1 MSNGQSSS
9 GGIGGGLVPE
19 DGFLGGSL
27 LEEADLL
34 GALPGLTDIIGAG
47 GSQAPSGSGFPNP
60 SLLGLQSP
68 SPLQPPAFPIIP
80 SSGGAGS
87 SSGSNGSPPAQFNSL
102 LSDALTG
109 ATQGSLVGNP
119 GVGNF
124 PLSSTSAPGA
134 SNATAPG
141 LGFTVKAEGTVT
153 INSNSDFDGDPLD
166 LSDDALIYAGDGF
179 TINGNPILPV
189 QLDEFGQPVLDN
201 SGRPLLVDNAVAVSA
216 GYSIFNANNNSYGN
230 LVPPQIVEEQI
241 VEVPDFNTLK
251 TDTLA
256 AQIPDG
262 TVPIS
267 FNPYQNPLNNATD
280 WANHFPPGG
289 TADQPTVVKVTG
301 WGLNVP
307 GGVTIENTI
316 IELTNGYLNFNGN
329 GHQLNNVTFVTH
341 NGGMNLGNIQGT
353 DVTLLSSQGINMNGG
368 ARLGGQSLIATGDN
382 QSIQFNGA
390 TETTDPTDFLT
401 VISQRDITFNSS
413 ANTRGSFL
421 SRGNFSINST
431 STIYGSIEAKG
442 NVVFNARATVI
453 GIAPTG
459 PSNTAPTD
467 LALSNT
473 TLSENGAANSV
484 VGQFTT
490 TDPDAGDTFT
500 YTLVPGTGDAD
511 NAAFSIVNDQLQ
523 INASPDFETQDS
535 YAIRVQSTDQGG
547 LSVEK
552 VFTVNITDVNE
563 QPTQITLSQSAVEE
577 NSATGTVVGQLSSLD
592 PDQGDSHTYELVDD
606 AGGRFQI
613 VGDQLQV
620 ADGTLIDF
628 ETATEY
634 SLTLRSTDAGG
645 LSTTQGLTI
654 QVLDVDD
661 DLQITAAL
669 LQDTGAINTDGITA
683 DGTIQGTINYPDNVA
698 SLKAG
703 LDNTLPIDYE
713 DITSLLQADGSFTL
727 DEAQLSSILGVPLT
741 DGDHILYLQAVDAQG
756 NSTDIVELAFTL
768 DRTRPTVDL
777 LTPLVAGEHS
787 PTARLLG
794 DAQDSV
800 AGVDQIRYDLN
811 GQGFVDITA
820 DSTGA
825 FDALLA
831 QTGLAAGAH
840 QLTVEVTDIAGNV
853 TQTQLDFQ
861 VNTDLLVG
869 PTASQGWVARSGDAV
884 VLGEQNSFVSE
895 ASLAVELGQDT
906 GSRTLSF
913 DLNAFFDGTDAESLP
928 DQVLVYLVDANDP
941 SQTLLD
947 QGVDGTPVFALGEQ
961 GAEFQAGLV
970 RFNGSTVE
978 IDVTS
983 VTTPQGLL
991 VFQLINGDSDTG
1003 SVIQVSNLTNEVDE
1017 SGVASPVFPMRR
1029 DVAQPGATLD
1039 LGGLTAS
1046 TDLDVVLSKVSL
1058 DTDTGRYVADLQIE
1072 NTGAA
1077 IGRQVAVVFDS
1088 LPDGVTL
1095 LNASGA
1101 DSNGNP
1107 YINLN
1112 LAIRPGGLLEGGI
1125 SDAVQVVFD
1134 NPNLLNLDLQP
1145 QVLVGGV
1152 NQAPVLEAITVPQLM
1167 PGEVL
1172 KLPLQATDPDGDP
1185 ITYSLRSEGAL
1196 PIGILRGDGTLEFR
1210 PSPDQIGTYTFTI
1223 VASDGALE
1231 TTQEVTLEVVA
1242 DPITTTRISGV
1253 IANVDQQ
1260 PLAGVRVEI
1269 AGVEGTTA
1277 ADGSFTLEFVG
1288 DLPGDTLKIY
1298 PDDINTATEVYPFIA
1313 EKLPLVLGHDP
1324 YGGVNNVIDRPI
1336 YLPVLDIANGQVIDP
1351 TQDTTVTTATIP
1363 GAAVTV
1369 AAGSLLDQQGNPFD
1383 GVLSITE
1390 VPTEFTPAA
1399 LPPNLYPDLVVTI
1412 QPGDMVFDTP
1422 APLSLPNLAGYAP
1435 GELMDL
1441 WSINPETGDF
1451 DKVGVGQ
1458 VSADGTVIETIEG
1471 GIRNSSWHFFA
1482 RFVDALDNF
1491 FNNPRN
1497 KDENCKCKSIGVDVN
1512 SEVELHSGALTETH
1526 NLVSYQSL
1534 GQTRGL
1540 TLTYDSLRADPRP
1553 IVNFGYNDIR
1563 PSGITNA
1570 PERLK
1575 LVAKLTVSQGDFE
1588 YQLPGYQGSEY
1599 GLRGGE
1605 HIWSL
1610 PSTRGDV
1617 DAALQ
1622 LDFRSFSSGL
1632 YDYSLQTGLRIF
1644 VRDQFSGTSNTYEGQ
1659 ILHVNSVGSVF
1670 GNGWGISGLQE
1681 LVENSD
1687 GSVLLIDGNG
1697 NEMLFNGPA
1706 TTGGT
1711 YDSPGDD
1718 FSTLEKLAD
1727 GTFRRTLKDQT
1738 VYSFNTEN
1746 QLVSVRD
1753 RNGNE
1758 TRYLYDIEGRITKI
1772 IDPVGL
1778 ETAFTYTN
1786 NHVSTITDPAGKQ
1799 TLLEHDEAGN
1809 LIRITDPDGQSRTW
1823 GYDAEHHM
1831 TSEIDKRGFQEQ
1843 SFYNFAGRVTGGIR
1857 KDGTTVQ
1864 VDPIQM
1870 QGLYRAEQTIDPLA
1884 PPQTFVLGRADAAF
1898 ADGNG
1903 NVTTRQLN
1911 QVGQSVESF
1920 DGEGSIASFERN
1932 ALNLITQHTDGRNFS
1947 NQYTY
1952 DDQGNI
1958 LTIQDTFATGTTEP
1972 PQLPPPDSTLFL
1984 NPLYKLGSRAQD
1996 YVTGDFN
2003 DDGFLDIAS
2012 ANNQDNTASVLFGDG
2027 LGHFRGP
2034 LTLDVGSRPEKIF
2047 AHDINQDNRLDLITF
2062 NASGLSLL
2070 LNTGNEGFSTAT
2082 SINPLNQ
2089 DGTVESV
2096 SINDINGDGELDL
2109 IFSAV
2114 VATGGGYGGE
2124 VAAFAARTAF
2134 APISALSSSSST
2146 HQLITFIGQ
2155 GDGSF
2160 TSRTEYELT
2169 DDVDSL
2175 LVMDVDGNGSADIVT
2190 ANPNNSSVSVLLNNG
2205 NGTYN
2210 SPSSYSLTL
2219 PPYELLQKDLNN
2231 DGYVDLVAFNTNGAE
2246 ERVATLI
2253 NNGDGTFAAAA
2264 YYSGSG
2270 LVGAA
2275 NLADLNNDGFEDL
2288 ITATRDTNRVEVAF
2302 NQGDGTFRAPSSY
2315 VFEGAINSLT
2325 IGDVN
2330 GDNNLDL
2337 LAYSFIGS
2345 DQFGSAINQLTVFLN
2360 DSNGELL
2367 SAVSYDDVPF
2377 RPFEL
2382 QDLNQDGSV
2391 DILGTSLLRGGEMQ
2405 VAFGNGDGSFQV
2417 RPKPNLPRANEP
2429 TGPVASANSIA
2440 VGQLDNDGIPDLVYT
2455 NYRFN
2460 RITVEGIGS
2469 LNTGNGPSAIALGDI
2484 NGDGLDDIAVANA
2497 FDNNVSVFLNNGG
2510 AFNSPAVQYNVGI
2523 LPNDLALGD
2532 INRDG
2537 HLDLLVVNSRDHNIS
2552 VLENRGDGT
2561 FADAVNYAT
2570 EFSPFSLELGDLN
2583 RDGNQDIVVL
2593 HRAGGF
2599 SVLENQ
2605 GDGSFQSTLY
2615 GANGNSSVNYAS
2627 SGPAFALGDVNGDLY
2642 LDIVKTTSN
2651 SVDIWINQADG
2662 TFTEGVR
2669 DLQVGRNPQAVS
2681 LGDFNQDG
2689 FLDIVTVNSTD
2700 ASATVLLGDGQGDFF
2715 SQQRQDFAIGGYA
2728 GSLVVADLDLDG
2740 DLDFATQYF
2749 DKNPGTN
2756 RIYSSSNPRGFF
2768 SSAGTAKLYV
2778 AENSPDN
2785 LSVTE
2790 GGQTQPSNLGKGDFQ
2805 RFTYDPVFNQLTSV
2819 SDELGEQTFY
2829 QIDPLTGNRL
2839 AERRVVGLAGGDDDI
2854 VTRYTYTVNGQID
2867 TITDPLGRITDFD
2880 YNNLG
2885 LNTRITVAQ
2894 GTVDEAV
2901 IQFEYDAAGNQTA
2914 IVDENGNRTELVYD
2928 VLNRL
2933 TRVIEADPDGAGPL
2947 ESPITNLSYDETGNL
2962 IAMTDPRGNTTQ
2974 SVYDERDRLVQV
2986 TDALN
2991 GQTTYEYDAAGN
3003 LITLTDELDHTTRYL
3018 YDSRNRQIGIINPEG
3033 GETQYE
3039 YDASNNATAHIDALG
3054 NRTQY
3059 EYDAR
3064 NRLVKVIDAL
3074 GQSSTHSYDAADNLL
3089 ATIDE
3094 NGNQTSFQYDDLYR
3108 LVQINDAIGGVS
3120 SFTYDKASNI
3130 TTAVDELGRTT
3141 QFDYDNRDRRTQVMD
3156 PLSGVMSYAYDGVGN
3171 LLSMTDE
3178 LGRSTAYQYDAL
3190 YRQTSISDPLN
3201 FTTRFGYDAIG
3212 NLINVTDALGRI
3224 TQYEYDALNRE
3235 TTRINALGDTHSYT
3249 YDAAD
3254 NVVAITD
3261 ELGRTTSFTY
3271 DDRDWLAQVTDPLN
3285 GVMSYSYDGVGNI
3298 TSMTDELGRTT
3309 RYEYDDLYR
3318 QIGITDP
3325 LNQTS
3330 RFSYDAVGNLLS
3342 ATDELNRTT
3351 TYEYDALYRQTSV
3364 SDPLNHTTTFGY
3376 DAVDNLVSV
3385 TDALGRITRYEYD
3398 DLDRETTRFNA
3409 LGDTHSYTY
3418 DAVDNVIAVTDEL
3431 GRVTTFAYDDR
3442 DLRTSVTDA
3451 LGHTTTT
3458 EYDGVRNVTA
3468 IIDALGHTTRY
3479 GYDALDRQTSETD
3492 AIGQVTTYAYDL
3504 VGNLLQITD
3513 PENNSTSYTYDALDR
3528 RITDTNELGDTRRYA
3543 FDAVDNLIGMTDRN
3557 GRQLEYT
3564 YDDLDRQTEEIWLD
3578 AAGNPIRT
3586 FSYIYDAADQLT
3598 AISDLDS
3605 AYTYTYDLAG
3615 RLITVDNA
3623 GTPGV
3628 PNVLLTYT
3636 YDAVNNMLT
3645 VTDTI
3650 EGQVSGLEEYTYDAL
3665 DRVIRLTQSGN
3676 GVTEKRV
3683 DFAYDVASQMTGS
3696 TRYADLAGTQ
3706 LVAQSDYTFDLAGR
3720 LTNLTHSRDSV
3731 VIADYRWDYD
3741 AANRI
3746 IRFTS
3751 PDGTSD
3757 YNYDDRNQNTGS
3769 DHSYQDDEAYSYD
3782 NNGNRTNAGYETG
3795 GNNRLLSDGTYTYTY
3810 DGEGNRI
3817 TRTEITTGEVT
3828 EYTWDYRNRLT
3839 GVVTKDSAGN
3849 VIQDVEYGYDV
3860 YDRRIE
3866 KTVDPDGD
3874 GPESEQTERF
3884 VYDGDHIA
3892 LVFDEN
3898 GEQTHR
3904 YLHGPQIDQVL
3915 AEEIAN
3921 GEVRWALADNQGTI
3935 RDVIDNDGNVLNHVT
3950 YDSFGQITSETNPET
3965 DFRFGYTG
3973 REFDEET
3980 GKYFY
3985 RARYYDARVGKFI
3998 SEDPIGFSAGDVN
4011 LSRYVFNSPVNFTDP
4026 SGNAAFIAIPLGI
4039 KLGEVILAGTIIGL
4053 SRIAADRELSQDIA
4067 EDISDRISGFITQPK
4082 PAEPTTTPD
4091 VEAKPQTQEPSQ
4103 NGRPEPENNGND
4115 PEPSGPERNIL
4126 YDIGRRILDALA
4138 WKTAI
4143 ESWQDFLDPN
4153 PDECD
4158 EGCVPKV
4165 PGRKHHLGGS
4175 HSTVSTSNQG
4185 GQAHHT
4191 PSWAAIEKNG
4201 LELSYGRAPTICLT
4215 VADHQQTASHNLAT
4229 DIEEAAD
4236 PIEYREKQ
4244 AELIKQ
4250 GKFKEA
4256 QNMDIRNIRRLFGDR
4271 YEEGIR
4277 QMEIY
4282 TEKLMREEPDLFRPR

>member
-9 GGIGGGLVPE
+9 GGIGGGLIPD
-19 DGFLGGSL
+19 DGFLSGSL
-27 LEEADLL
+27 LEEAVLL
-34 GALPGLTDIIGAG
+34 GALPGLTDVIGAG
-47 GSQAPSGSGFPNP
+47 GSQAPSGSGFPDP
-60 SLLGLQSP
+60 SLVGLQSP
-68 SPLQPPAFPIIP
+68 SPLQPPAFPVIP
-80 SSGGAGS
+80 ISGGAGS
-87 SSGSNGSPPAQFNSL
+87 SAGSSGSSPAQFNSL

-124 PLSSTSAPGA
+124 PLSSASAPGS

-179 TINGNPILPV
+179 TINGNPVLPV

-216 GYSIFNANNNSYGN
+216 DYSIFNANNNTYGN

-289 TADQPTVVKVTG
+289 TAEQPTVVKVTG

-316 IELTNGYLNFNGN
+316 IELANGYLNFNGN

-431 STIYGSIEAKG
+431 STIYGSIETKG

-473 TLSENGAANSV
+473 TLPENGAANSV
-484 VGQFTT
+484 VGQLTT

-500 YTLVPGTGDAD
+500 YTLIPGTGDTD

-523 INASPDFETQDS
+523 FNASPDFETQDS

-563 QPTQITLSQSAVEE
+563 QPTQIALSQSAVEE

-669 LQDTGAINTDGITA
+669 LQDTGATNTDGITA

-713 DITSLLQADGSFTL
+713 DITPLIQADGSFTL

-831 QTGLAAGAH
+831 QAGLAAGAH
-840 QLTVEVTDIAGNV
+840 QLTVEVTDFAGNV

-861 VNTDLLVG
+861 VNPDLLVG

-913 DLNAFFDGTDAESLP
+913 DLNAVFDGTDAESLP

-983 VTTPQGLL
+983 VTATQGLL

-1029 DVAQPGATLD
+1029 DVAQAGATLD
-1039 LGGLTAS
+1039 LGGLTTS

-1088 LPDGVTL
+1088 LPDGITL
-1095 LNASGA
+1095 LNASGT

-1210 PSPDQIGTYTFTI
+1210 PAPDQIGTYTFTI

-1390 VPTEFTPAA
+1390 VPAEFTPAA
-1399 LPPNLYPDLVVTI
+1399 LPPNLSPDLVVTI
-1412 QPGDMVFDTP
+1412 QPGEMVFDTP
-1422 APLSLPNLAGYAP
+1422 APLSLPNLAGFEP

-1451 DKVGVGQ
+1451 DNVGVGQ
-1458 VSADGTVIETIEG
+1458 VSADGTVVETIEG
-1471 GIRNSSWHFFA
+1471 GIRSSSWHFFA
-1482 RFVDALDNF
+1482 NRLENPGEDARNRD
-1491 FNNPRN
+1491 PR
-1497 KDENCKCKSIGVDVN
+1497 CQGATH
-1512 SEVELHSGALTETH
+1512 SEGITSSVETYSGALIETH
-1526 NLVSYQSL
+1526 DLVSYESL
-1534 GQTRGL
+1534 GEKRGI
-1540 TLTYDSLRADPRP
+1540 TLTYDSLRADARP
-1553 IVNFGYNDIR
+1553 IIHFGYSNVQGGAGRHLI
-1563 PSGITNA
+1563 
-1570 PERLK
+1570 
-1575 LVAKLTVSQGDFE
+1575 AKLSVSNGAFSYE
-1588 YQLPGYQGSEY
+1588 IPGYQGNEF
-1599 GLRGGE
+1599 GLTGGE
-1605 HIWSL
+1605 HIWTI
-1610 PSTRGDV
+1610 PKNGDI

-1622 LDFRSFSSGL
+1622 VDLRSLESGIYTYDLMSGL
-1632 YDYSLQTGLRIF
+1632 R
-1644 VRDQFSGTSNTYEGQ
+1644 QFNRQVFAGSSAASQGQ
-1659 ILHVNSVGSVF
+1659 IYHINSINSVF
-1670 GNGWGISGLQE
+1670 GSGWGISGLHE
-1681 LVENSD
+1681 LIESPT
-1687 GSVLLIDGNG
+1687 GSLLLIDGDG
-1697 NEMLFNGPA
+1697 NELVFDAP
-1706 TTGGT
+1706 TI
-1711 YDSPGDD
+1711 PGDAYQSPPGD
-1718 FSTLEKLAD
+1718 FSTVVRLDD
-1727 GTFRRTLKDQT
+1727 GTFQRTMKDQT
-1738 VYSFNTEN
+1738 IYRFNDQN
-1746 QLVSVRD
+1746 HLVSMTD
-1753 RNGNE
+1753 RNGNVTE
-1758 TRYLYDIEGRITKI
+1758 YRYNTNAQISKI

-1778 ETAFTYTN
+1778 ETTFTYTGN
-1786 NHVSTITDPAGKQ
+1786 RVTQITDPAGRV
-1799 TLLEHDEAGN
+1799 TELDYDADGN
-1809 LIRITDPDGQSRTW
+1809 LTNITDPDGESRTW
-1823 GYDAEHHM
+1823 EYDADHRMVGEV
-1831 TSEIDKRGFQEQ
+1831 DKRGNQEKAYYDF
-1843 SFYNFAGRVTGGIR
+1843 SGRITKGIR
-1857 KDGTTVQ
+1857 KDGSVVQ
-1864 VDPIQM
+1864 VAPVSV
-1870 QGLYRAEQTIDPLA
+1870 QGLYRPDATINPLA
-1884 PPQTFVLGRADAAF
+1884 APEVFTLGEVESSY

-1903 NVTTRQLN
+1903 NVTISSLDQAGQIVTQL
-1911 QVGQSVESF
+1911 
-1920 DGEGSIASFERN
+1920 DGEGILPAVERN
-1932 ALNLITQHTDGRNFS
+1932 ANNLISQSTDSRNHTTN
-1947 NQYTY
+1947 YTY
-1952 DDQGNI
+1952 DDQGNLI
-1958 LTIQDTFATGTTEP
+1958 RQSETIQEITPLDSLFANPVYRT
-1972 PQLPPPDSTLFL
+1972 STSQNLVAFGDL
-1984 NPLYKLGSRAQD
+1984 NGDGIQDIIAGSRAN
-1996 YVTGDFN
+1996 G
-2003 DDGFLDIAS
+2003 
-2012 ANNQDNTASVLFGDG
+2012 
-2027 LGHFRGP
+2027 
-2034 LTLDVGSRPEKIF
+2034 
-2047 AHDINQDNRLDLITF
+2047 
-2062 NASGLSLL
+2062 SGL
-2070 LNTGNEGFSTAT
+2070 FD
-2082 SINPLNQ
+2082 PL
-2089 DGTVESV
+2089 
-2096 SINDINGDGELDL
+2096 
-2109 IFSAV
+2109 
-2114 VATGGGYGGE
+2114 
-2124 VAAFAARTAF
+2124 
-2134 APISALSSSSST
+2134 
-2146 HQLITFIGQ
+2146 
-2155 GDGSF
+2155 
-2160 TSRTEYELT
+2160 
-2169 DDVDSL
+2169 
-2175 LVMDVDGNGSADIVT
+2175 
-2190 ANPNNSSVSVLLNNG
+2190 SVLL
-2205 NGTYN
+2205 
-2210 SPSSYSLTL
+2210 
-2219 PPYELLQKDLNN
+2219 
-2231 DGYVDLVAFNTNGAE
+2231 
-2246 ERVATLI
+2246 
-2253 NNGDGTFAAAA
+2253 
-2264 YYSGSG
+2264 
-2270 LVGAA
+2270 
-2275 NLADLNNDGFEDL
+2275 
-2288 ITATRDTNRVEVAF
+2288 
-2302 NQGDGTFRAPSSY
+2302 
-2315 VFEGAINSLT
+2315 
-2325 IGDVN
+2325 
-2330 GDNNLDL
+2330 
-2337 LAYSFIGS
+2337 
-2345 DQFGSAINQLTVFLN
+2345 
-2360 DSNGELL
+2360 
-2367 SAVSYDDVPF
+2367 
-2377 RPFEL
+2377 
-2382 QDLNQDGSV
+2382 
-2391 DILGTSLLRGGEMQ
+2391 
-2405 VAFGNGDGSFQV
+2405 GNGDGSFSTPITTTFNATVSEIEVADIDGDGQADLV
-2417 RPKPNLPRANEP
+2417 ISNTQSQQHYLSILLGQGNGQFLSQQDIQLEERPESISIGDLDNDNNLDVVLVNQITENTGGGYGAEIVAFQSAALASSTTFDQGFSILFGEGDGSFAERINYASGTSISSLTLGDLNNDGLLDIIANKVEAEP
-2429 TGPVASANSIA
+2429 LIAASAFTANALSTNSTPANPVANGTSSFLIHLNQGNQDFEVSILDSGELNSSLRLGDFNSDGNLDLVAAYSDDSGQQRLSSWLGQGNGTFNSPVDIALTGSVNEIYLSDHNQDGQLDLIVTNRSRLSIFKGEGNGEFNLLSAYQPKTGFLSNLFQDLNGDKRLDMVTGDGSQNISVQVGQVNGDLTEKRRFTELDVGAKANGITTGDYNLDGFIDIAVADRGPFNGQPGVSILFGTASNGYEEAVHSTLQRFSYWQNEAITSVDLNGDGFLDILSTYSNSSFPDNPGSLQVQYGRGDGTFRTKGYTVGANPVDIKVVDFDLDGQLDIITANREGNSVSVLLLNTDESVKTSTDFAVSESNTLNSPNSIA
-2440 VGQLDNDGIPDLVYT
+2440 LADFDNDGQVDIVTANVESSSVSVLFNNGGTIEAITTFVVNNAPTSMVVGDLNQDGLLDLVAANEENNTLSILLNTGTAPSRDLTFSSGLLATGTRPIEVLLEDINRDGQLDLAVANADNGSVSVYLGDGTGNFADET
-2455 NYRFN
+2455 TF
-2460 RITVEGIGS
+2460 GIGS
-2469 LNTGNGPSAIALGDI
+2469 RQSATSRPSAIAL
-2484 NGDGLDDIAVANA
+2484 
-2497 FDNNVSVFLNNGG
+2497 S
-2510 AFNSPAVQYNVGI
+2510 
-2523 LPNDLALGD
+2523 
-2532 INRDG
+2532 
-2537 HLDLLVVNSRDHNIS
+2537 
-2552 VLENRGDGT
+2552 
-2561 FADAVNYAT
+2561 
-2570 EFSPFSLELGDLN
+2570 
-2583 RDGNQDIVVL
+2583 
-2593 HRAGGF
+2593 
-2599 SVLENQ
+2599 
-2605 GDGSFQSTLY
+2605 
-2615 GANGNSSVNYAS
+2615 
-2627 SGPAFALGDVNGDLY
+2627 
-2642 LDIVKTTSN
+2642 
-2651 SVDIWINQADG
+2651 
-2662 TFTEGVR
+2662 
-2669 DLQVGRNPQAVS
+2669 
-2681 LGDFNQDG
+2681 
-2689 FLDIVTVNSTD
+2689 
-2700 ASATVLLGDGQGDFF
+2700 
-2715 SQQRQDFAIGGYA
+2715 
-2728 GSLVVADLDLDG
+2728 DLDG
-2740 DLDFATQYF
+2740 NGTLDLIVADEPQ
-2749 DKNPGTN
+2749 G
-2756 RIYSSSNPRGFF
+2756 RIFTGLQSRTVQLVEVSKTY
-2768 SSAGTAKLYV
+2768 
-2778 AENSPDN
+2778 
-2785 LSVTE
+2785 
-2790 GGQTQPSNLGKGDFQ
+2790 
-2805 RFTYDPVFNQLTSV
+2805 TYDSTFNQLTSV
-2819 SDELGEQTFY
+2819 RDELGH
-2829 QIDPLTGNRL
+2829 QILYDIDSTNGNIL
-2839 AERRVVGLAGGDDDI
+2839 SITQVIDDVGGDDDLI
-2854 VTRYTYTVNGQID
+2854 TSYTYTAQGLID
-2867 TITDPLGRITDFD
+2867 LETDPLGRITDYD
-2880 YNNLG
+2880 YNALG
-2885 LNTRITVAQ
+2885 LVTQITLAKDTPDQAIVQYEYDTAGNQ
-2894 GTVDEAV
+2894 IAIIDENSNRTE
-2901 IQFEYDAAGNQTA
+2901 FEYDA
-2914 IVDENGNRTELVYD
+2914 
-2928 VLNRL
+2928 LNRL
-2933 TRVIEADPDGAGPL
+2933 VRVTESDPDGPGLLA
-2947 ESPITNLSYDETGNL
+2947 SPVTSFGYDATGNL
-2962 IAMTDPRGNTTQ
+2962 SSITDARGHISQ
-2974 SVYDERDRLVQV
+2974 YEYDEKDRLLSS

-2991 GQTTYEYDAAGN
+2991 GITQYEYDSHGN
-3003 LITLTDELDHTTRYL
+3003 LITATDELGRITQYL
-3018 YDSRNRQIGIINPEG
+3018 YDSRNRQIGMINPEG
-3033 GETQYE
+3033 GKTFYE
-3039 YDASNNATAHIDALG
+3039 YDANDNLTTYIDALG
-3054 NRTQY
+3054 NRTKY
-3059 EYDAR
+3059 VFDVR
-3064 NRLVKVIDAL
+3064 NRLVDTIDAL
-3074 GQSSTHSYDAADNLL
+3074 GQFATNIYDAADNLVT
-3089 ATIDE
+3089 TIDE
-3094 NGNQTSFQYDDLYR
+3094 NGHQTSFQYDELYR
-3108 LVQINDAIGGVS
+3108 LEQTTDAIGGITS
-3120 SFTYDKASNI
+3120 LQYDKASNVI
-3130 TTAVDELGRTT
+3130 AATDELGRTT
-3141 QFDYDNRDRRTQVMD
+3141 QFDYDNRDRLTQITD
-3156 PLSGVMSYAYDGVGN
+3156 PLNGMTMFAYDDVGN
-3171 LLSMTDE
+3171 LLSVTDE
-3178 LGRSTAYQYDAL
+3178 LNRTTTYEYDAL
-3190 YRQTSISDPLN
+3190 NRRVSVSDPLTH
-3201 FTTRFGYDAIG
+3201 TTSFSYDAVD
-3212 NLINVTDALGRI
+3212 NLVSVTDALGRT

-3249 YDAAD
+3249 YDA
-3254 NVVAITD
+3254 
-3261 ELGRTTSFTY
+3261 
-3271 DDRDWLAQVTDPLN
+3271 
-3285 GVMSYSYDGVGNI
+3285 
-3298 TSMTDELGRTT
+3298 
-3309 RYEYDDLYR
+3309 
-3318 QIGITDP
+3318 
-3325 LNQTS
+3325 
-3330 RFSYDAVGNLLS
+3330 
-3342 ATDELNRTT
+3342 
-3351 TYEYDALYRQTSV
+3351 
-3364 SDPLNHTTTFGY
+3364 
-3376 DAVDNLVSV
+3376 
-3385 TDALGRITRYEYD
+3385 
-3398 DLDRETTRFNA
+3398 
-3409 LGDTHSYTY
+3409 
-3418 DAVDNVIAVTDEL
+3418 VDNVIAVTDEL
-3431 GRVTTFAYDDR
+3431 GRTTTFTYDDR
-3442 DLRTSVTDA
+3442 DLRASFTDP
-3451 LGHTTTT
+3451 LGHATTT
-3458 EYDGVRNVTA
+3458 EYDEVGNVTA
-3468 IIDALGHTTRY
+3468 IIDPLGHITRY
-3479 GYDALDRQTSETD
+3479 SYDVLYRQTSETD
-3492 AIGQVTTYAYDL
+3492 AIGQITTFAYDP
-3504 VGNLLQITD
+3504 VGNLLRITD
-3513 PENNSTSYTYDALDR
+3513 PENNSTSYTYDDLNR
-3528 RITDTNELGDTRRYA
+3528 RITDTNELGDTRSYLY
-3543 FDAVDNLIGMTDRN
+3543 DAVDNQIGMTDRN
-3557 GRQLEYT
+3557 SRQIEYL

-3578 AAGNPIRT
+3578 TAGNPIRT
-3586 FSYIYDAADQLT
+3586 FSYTYDAADQLT
-3598 AISDLDS
+3598 AVRDPDS

-3665 DRVIRLTQSGN
+3665 DRVTRLTQSGN
-3676 GVTEKRV
+3676 GVAEKRV

-3696 TRYADLAGTQ
+3696 TRYADLAATQ

-3757 YNYDDRNQNTGS
+3757 YNYDDRNQITGS
-3769 DHSYQDDEAYSYD
+3769 DHSYQDNEAYSYD
-3782 NNGNRTNAGYETG
+3782 DNGNRTNVGYETG
-3795 GNNRLLSDGTYTYTY
+3795 DNNRLLSDGTYTYTY

-3817 TRTEITTGEVT
+3817 TRTEIATGEVT
-3828 EYTWDYRNRLT
+3828 EYIWDYRNRLT
-3839 GVVTKDSAGN
+3839 GVVTKDSVGN

-3860 YDRRIE
+3860 YDRRVE

-3884 VYDGDHIA
+3884 VYDGDHIT

-3935 RDVIDNDGNVLNHVT
+3935 RDVIDSDGNVLNHIT
-3950 YDSFGQITSETNPET
+3950 YDSFGQITSETNPDI
-3965 DFRFGYTG
+3965 DFRFSYTG

-3980 GKYFY
+3980 GQNYY
-3985 RARYYDARVGKFI
+3985 RARYYDASVGQFI
-3998 SEDPIGFSAGDVN
+3998 SEDTIGFSAGDAN
-4011 LSRYVFNSPVNFTDP
+4011 LYRYVFNSPLIFIDP
-4026 SGNAAFIAIPLGI
+4026 SGNSFYSFLNSADQFFAGFADSVTLGASTKLREAVYGDIATRNHQGALFSGGNIVGDIATTPFGGPAVKGPKALQRAAKLYSRASDAKDLLEKAHSTSKLLTGCGDIGDVITVVGGLASRRGRGRNNANDGFDFTSNANRSGQKNEVFRALREGEDPSKGLRARSPGANTEVGSHVMGKKQSDLISTTKDQSKAEGLFNSGNGVVAIDLDKVPA
-4039 KLGEVILAGTIIGL
+4039 EVIDASEGVGKGRVF
-4053 SRIAADRELSQDIA
+4053 SRTKSH
-4067 EDISDRISGFITQPK
+4067 
-4082 PAEPTTTPD
+4082 
-4091 VEAKPQTQEPSQ
+4091 QEVLVRDT
-4103 NGRPEPENNGND
+4103 GG
-4115 PEPSGPERNIL
+4115 
-4126 YDIGRRILDALA
+4126 
-4138 WKTAI
+4138 
-4143 ESWQDFLDPN
+4143 PN
-4153 PDECD
+4153 P
-4158 EGCVPKV
+4158 PI
-4165 PGRKHHLGGS
+4165 P
-4175 HSTVSTSNQG
+4175 
-4185 GQAHHT
+4185 
-4191 PSWAAIEKNG
+4191 PAAIRIIQSK
-4201 LELSYGRAPTICLT
+4201 
-4215 VADHQQTASHNLAT
+4215 
-4229 DIEEAAD
+4229 
-4236 PIEYREKQ
+4236 K
-4244 AELIKQ
+4244 
-4250 GKFKEA
+4250 
-4256 QNMDIRNIRRLFGDR
+4256 
-4271 YEEGIR
+4271 
-4277 QMEIY
+4277 
-4282 TEKLMREEPDLFRPR
+4282 

>member
-9 GGIGGGLVPE
+9 GGIGGGLIPE

-34 GALPGLTDIIGAG
+34 GALPGLTDVIGAG

-60 SLLGLQSP
+60 SLIGLQSP

-87 SSGSNGSPPAQFNSL
+87 SAGSSGSSPAQFNSL

-124 PLSSTSAPGA
+124 PLSSASAPGS

-179 TINGNPILPV
+179 TINGNPVLPV

-216 GYSIFNANNNSYGN
+216 DYSIFNANNNTYGN

-251 TDTLA
+251 SDTLA

-289 TADQPTVVKVTG
+289 TAEQPTVVKVTG

-431 STIYGSIEAKG
+431 STIYGSIETKG

-473 TLSENGAANSV
+473 TLPENGAANSV
-484 VGQFTT
+484 VGQLTT

-500 YTLVPGTGDAD
+500 YTLVPGTGDTD

-523 INASPDFETQDS
+523 INASPDFEAQDS

-563 QPTQITLSQSAVEE
+563 QPTQIALSQSAVEE

-628 ETATEY
+628 EAATEY
-634 SLTLRSTDAGG
+634 SLTIRSTDAGG

-661 DLQITAAL
+661 DLQIAAAL

-683 DGTIQGTINYPDNVA
+683 EGTIQGTVNYPDNVA

-713 DITSLLQADGSFTL
+713 DITPLIQADGSFTL

-777 LTPLVAGEHS
+777 LTPIVAGEHS

-861 VNTDLLVG
+861 VNPDLLVG
-869 PTASQGWVARSGDAV
+869 PTNSQGWVARSGDAV

-913 DLNAFFDGTDAESLP
+913 DLNAIFDGTDANSLP

-947 QGVDGTPVFALGEQ
+947 QGVEGTPVFALGEQ
-961 GAEFQAGLV
+961 GSEFQAGLV

-983 VTTPQGLL
+983 VTATQGLL

-1029 DVAQPGATLD
+1029 DVAQSGTALD
-1039 LGGLTAS
+1039 LGGLTGS

-1095 LNASGA
+1095 LNASGT

-1185 ITYSLRSEGAL
+1185 ITYSLRSEGEL
-1196 PIGILRGDGTLEFR
+1196 PTGVLRGDGTLEFR
-1210 PSPDQIGTYTFTI
+1210 PAPDEIGTYTFTI

-1336 YLPVLDIANGQVIDP
+1336 YLPVLDIANGQVVDP

-1399 LPPNLYPDLVVTI
+1399 LPPGLDPELVVTI
-1412 QPGDMVFDTP
+1412 QPGEMVFDTP
-1422 APLSLPNLAGYAP
+1422 AALSLPNLSGYAP
-1435 GELMDL
+1435 GLMMDL

-1458 VSADGTVIETIEG
+1458 VSADGTVVETIEG
-1471 GIRNSSWHFFA
+1471 GIRNSSWHFFSTVPTPFDSSA
-1482 RFVDALDNF
+1482 EKNGCQ
-1491 FNNPRN
+1491 
-1497 KDENCKCKSIGVDVN
+1497 NCKTSRGLS
-1512 SEVELHSGALTETH
+1512 SEVELNSGVVTETH
-1526 NLVSYQSL
+1526 NLVGYTSL
-1534 GQTRGL
+1534 GVTRSL
-1540 TLTYDSLRADPRP
+1540 ILTYDSLRADPRP
-1553 IVNFGYNDIR
+1553 IVNFGFENVD
-1563 PSGITNA
+1563 TNA
-1570 PERLK
+1570 ITPGFADRLRLK
-1575 LVAKLTVSQGDFE
+1575 AELSISRGEFQFE
-1588 YQLPGYQGSEY
+1588 VPGYQGGQF
-1599 GLRGGE
+1599 GLDGGE
-1605 HIWSL
+1605 HFWSI
-1610 PSTRGDV
+1610 PAGEGPVR
-1617 DAALQ
+1617 AALQ
-1622 LDFRSFSSGL
+1622 AEMQDLETGR
-1632 YDYSLQTGLRIF
+1632 YDYSLSSGIYLF
-1644 VRDQFSGTSNTYEGQ
+1644 VRDQFVGTASTNLGEF
-1659 ILHVNSVGSVF
+1659 IHVNSRSSEFGS
-1670 GNGWGISGLQE
+1670 GWGIAGLTE
-1681 LVENSD
+1681 IIENPD
-1687 GSVLLIDGNG
+1687 GSILLVDGDG
-1697 NEMLFNGPA
+1697 SELIFESPA
-1706 TTGGT
+1706 QAGGA
-1711 YDSPGDD
+1711 YISPPAD
-1718 FSTLEKLAD
+1718 FTELIRLAD
-1727 GTFRRTLKDQT
+1727 GRFQRTFKDQT
-1738 VYSFNTEN
+1738 VELYDEN
-1746 QLVSVRD
+1746 NRLSSVRD
-1753 RNGNE
+1753 TNGNE
-1758 TRYLYDIEGRITKI
+1758 TQYQYNADQQISKI

-1778 ETAFTYTN
+1778 VTEFIYSDGR
-1786 NHVSTITDPAGKQ
+1786 VSQIIDPTGRVTQ
-1799 TLLEHDEAGN
+1799 LVHDLEGN
-1809 LIRITDPDGQSRTW
+1809 LIQVIDPDDSARTW
-1823 GYDAEHHM
+1823 EYDTEHHM
-1831 TSEIDKRGFQEQ
+1831 TSEVDQLGNREQ
-1843 SFYNFAGRVTGGIR
+1843 AFYDFAGRASRAVG
-1857 KDGTTVQ
+1857 KDGSIIQ
-1864 VDPIQM
+1864 VSPAQV
-1870 QGLYRAEQTIDPLA
+1870 QGLYRPELTTNPLSSPLTSTSDQHHA
-1884 PPQTFVLGRADAAF
+1884 TY

-1903 NVTTRQLN
+1903 NVTQTELDLA
-1911 QVGQSVESF
+1911 GQTISNI
-1920 DGEGSIASFERN
+1920 DGRGRSGNVQRN
-1932 ALNLITQHTDGRNFS
+1932 TQNLITTATDARGHETFF
-1947 NQYTY
+1947 TY
-1952 DDQGNI
+1952 DDRGNRLGTEEQ
-1958 LTIQDTFATGTTEP
+1958 LTANSSTTFIRPNSSLQFDGVNDAVNLGQTIGNFGSDDFTIESWIKTTASGNRTIFSKRPVCDNSNFWEIALLDGRVFIEVDQDSTGTNYFGLTGNQVINDDSWHHIAVVRDDENLSIFIDGQLDSSQDGPGIVALSNGSSLLVGEGPCPGVDSREEFEGLIDEVRIWGQALTEADITSNMN
-1972 PQLPPPDSTLFL
+1972 QTL
-1984 NPLYKLGSRAQD
+1984 
-1996 YVTGDFN
+1996 TGDE
-2003 DDGFLDIAS
+2003 
-2012 ANNQDNTASVLFGDG
+2012 ANLSGYWRFDEGTGTVL
-2027 LGHFRGP
+2027 R
-2034 LTLDVGSRPEKIF
+2034 
-2047 AHDINQDNRLDLITF
+2047 DL
-2062 NASGLSLL
+2062 SGNNNGIL
-2070 LNTGNEGFSTAT
+2070 LNGASWSLENPTLQGYSFRPNELVYAEDF
-2082 SINPLNQ
+2082 
-2089 DGTVESV
+2089 E
-2096 SINDINGDGELDL
+2096 NGAGPEW
-2109 IFSAV
+2109 
-2114 VATGGGYGGE
+2114 
-2124 VAAFAARTAF
+2124 
-2134 APISALSSSSST
+2134 SSSST
-2146 HQLITFIGQ
+2146 
-2155 GDGSF
+2155 DNSYSDSF
-2160 TSRTEYELT
+2160 TRFSGRYNNDSQTL
-2169 DDVDSL
+2169 SL
-2175 LVMDVDGNGSADIVT
+2175 LTTPGENYALTFDLYAIDAWDGNSL
-2190 ANPNNSSVSVLLNNG
+2190 PNNSDAFVVDIDGITVFNEPISANPTFSFREADLVGSLGFNDQYDDSIFRDITITFTATDANTEIRFADSGQVQGLLDQSWGIDNVEI
-2205 NGTYN
+2205 
-2210 SPSSYSLTL
+2210 SSLT
-2219 PPYELLQKDLNN
+2219 
-2231 DGYVDLVAFNTNGAE
+2231 
-2246 ERVATLI
+2246 
-2253 NNGDGTFAAAA
+2253 
-2264 YYSGSG
+2264 
-2270 LVGAA
+2270 
-2275 NLADLNNDGFEDL
+2275 ED
-2288 ITATRDTNRVEVAF
+2288 
-2302 NQGDGTFRAPSSY
+2302 
-2315 VFEGAINSLT
+2315 
-2325 IGDVN
+2325 
-2330 GDNNLDL
+2330 
-2337 LAYSFIGS
+2337 
-2345 DQFGSAINQLTVFLN
+2345 
-2360 DSNGELL
+2360 
-2367 SAVSYDDVPF
+2367 
-2377 RPFEL
+2377 
-2382 QDLNQDGSV
+2382 
-2391 DILGTSLLRGGEMQ
+2391 
-2405 VAFGNGDGSFQV
+2405 
-2417 RPKPNLPRANEP
+2417 
-2429 TGPVASANSIA
+2429 
-2440 VGQLDNDGIPDLVYT
+2440 
-2455 NYRFN
+2455 
-2460 RITVEGIGS
+2460 
-2469 LNTGNGPSAIALGDI
+2469 
-2484 NGDGLDDIAVANA
+2484 
-2497 FDNNVSVFLNNGG
+2497 
-2510 AFNSPAVQYNVGI
+2510 
-2523 LPNDLALGD
+2523 
-2532 INRDG
+2532 
-2537 HLDLLVVNSRDHNIS
+2537 
-2552 VLENRGDGT
+2552 VLEVG
-2561 FADAVNYAT
+2561 VN
-2570 EFSPFSLELGDLN
+2570 
-2583 RDGNQDIVVL
+2583 Q
-2593 HRAGGF
+2593 
-2599 SVLENQ
+2599 
-2605 GDGSFQSTLY
+2605 
-2615 GANGNSSVNYAS
+2615 
-2627 SGPAFALGDVNGDLY
+2627 
-2642 LDIVKTTSN
+2642 
-2651 SVDIWINQADG
+2651 
-2662 TFTEGVR
+2662 
-2669 DLQVGRNPQAVS
+2669 
-2681 LGDFNQDG
+2681 
-2689 FLDIVTVNSTD
+2689 
-2700 ASATVLLGDGQGDFF
+2700 
-2715 SQQRQDFAIGGYA
+2715 
-2728 GSLVVADLDLDG
+2728 
-2740 DLDFATQYF
+2740 
-2749 DKNPGTN
+2749 
-2756 RIYSSSNPRGFF
+2756 
-2768 SSAGTAKLYV
+2768 
-2778 AENSPDN
+2778 
-2785 LSVTE
+2785 
-2790 GGQTQPSNLGKGDFQ
+2790 
-2805 RFTYDPVFNQLTSV
+2805 FTYDPTFNQLTSAT
-2819 SDELGEQTFY
+2819 DELGHQTLY
-2829 QIDPLTGNRL
+2829 EIDAVTGNVL
-2839 AERRVVGLAGGDDDI
+2839 SMTQVVGEVGGEDDL
-2854 VTRYTYTVNGQID
+2854 VTRYTYTAQGLTD
-2867 TITDPLGRITDFD
+2867 LMTDPLGRVTDYDYDSLGQLVKITEA
-2880 YNNLG
+2880 LG
-2885 LNTRITVAQ
+2885 TIDVA
-2894 GTVDEAV
+2894 TL
-2901 IQFEYDAAGNQTA
+2901 QFEYDAAGNQSA
-2914 IVDENGNRTELVYD
+2914 VIDENGNRTAYEYD
-2928 VLNRL
+2928 TLNRL
-2933 TRVIEADPDGAGPL
+2933 IQITEADPDGDGPIGA
-2947 ESPITNLSYDETGNL
+2947 PITQFTYDSRGNL
-2962 IAMTDPRGNTTQ
+2962 LTLTDARNHTTQ
-2974 SVYDERDRLVQV
+2974 YEYDSKDRLIASIDPLQGRMIY
-2986 TDALN
+2986 D
-2991 GQTTYEYDAAGN
+2991 YDAAGN
-3003 LITLTDELDHTTRYL
+3003 IVALHDELGHTTRYA
-3018 YDSRNRQIGIINPEG
+3018 YDSRNRRIETIDPEG
-3033 GETQYE
+3033 YSTRLL
-3039 YDASNNATAHIDALG
+3039 YDADNNLTQVVDANGNATS
-3054 NRTQY
+3054 Y

-3064 NRLVKVIDAL
+3064 DRLINQIDAL
-3074 GQSSTHSYDAADNLL
+3074 GGVLSYSYDAANNLV
-3089 ATIDE
+3089 AQNDE
-3094 NGNQTSFQYDDLYR
+3094 NGSISRFAYDDLDR
-3108 LVQINDAIGGVS
+3108 LITTTDAVDGV
-3120 SFTYDKASNI
+3120 TTTVYDKVGNVLAL
-3130 TTAVDELGRTT
+3130 TDELGRTT
-3141 QFDYDNRDRRTQVMD
+3141 QFDYDNRDRLTQITD
-3156 PLSGVMSYAYDGVGN
+3156 PLDGVTTFAYDGVGN
-3171 LLSMTDE
+3171 LLS
-3178 LGRSTAYQYDAL
+3178 
-3190 YRQTSISDPLN
+3190 
-3201 FTTRFGYDAIG
+3201 
-3212 NLINVTDALGRI
+3212 V
-3224 TQYEYDALNRE
+3224 
-3235 TTRINALGDTHSYT
+3235 
-3249 YDAAD
+3249 
-3254 NVVAITD
+3254 
-3261 ELGRTTSFTY
+3261 
-3271 DDRDWLAQVTDPLN
+3271 
-3285 GVMSYSYDGVGNI
+3285 
-3298 TSMTDELGRTT
+3298 
-3309 RYEYDDLYR
+3309 
-3318 QIGITDP
+3318 
-3325 LNQTS
+3325 
-3330 RFSYDAVGNLLS
+3330 
-3342 ATDELNRTT
+3342 TDELNRTT
-3351 TYEYDALYRQTSV
+3351 TNEYDALNRQISV

-3385 TDALGRITRYEYD
+3385 TDALGRVTQYEYD
-3398 DLDRETTRFNA
+3398 ALNRESTRINA

-3418 DAVDNVIAVTDEL
+3418 DAADNVVTVTDEL
-3431 GRVTTFAYDDR
+3431 GRTTTFTYDDR
-3442 DLRTSVTDA
+3442 DLLITVTDP

-3458 EYDGVRNVTA
+3458 EYDGVGNVTA
-3468 IIDALGHTTRY
+3468 VIDALGHTTRY
-3479 GYDALDRQTSETD
+3479 GYDALYRQTSETD
-3492 AIGQVTTYAYDL
+3492 AIGQTTTYAYDP
-3504 VGNLLQITD
+3504 VGNLLRITD
-3513 PENNSTSYTYDALDR
+3513 PENNSTTYTYDALYR
-3528 RITDTNELGDTRRYA
+3528 QVTDTNELGDTRRYA
-3543 FDAVDNLIGMTDRN
+3543 YDAVDNLIGMTDRN
-3557 GRQLEYT
+3557 GRQFEYT
-3564 YDDLDRQTEEIWLD
+3564 YDGLDRQTEEIWLD
-3578 AAGNPIRT
+3578 AVGNPIRT
-3586 FSYIYDAADQLT
+3586 FSYTYDAADQVT
-3598 AISDLDS
+3598 TVSDPDS

-3665 DRVIRLTQSGN
+3665 DRVTQITQSGN
-3676 GVTEKRV
+3676 GVAEKRV

-3746 IRFTS
+3746 IRSTS

-3757 YNYDDRNQNTGS
+3757 YNYDDRNQITGS
-3769 DHSYQDDEAYSYD
+3769 DHSYQDDEAYTYD

-3795 GNNRLLSDGTYTYTY
+3795 DNNRLRSDGTYTYTY
-3810 DGEGNRI
+3810 DAEGNRI
-3817 TRTEITTGEVT
+3817 TRTEIATGETT

-3839 GVVTKDSAGN
+3839 EVVTKDSAGN

-3884 VYDGDHIA
+3884 VYDGDHIT

-3915 AEEIAN
+3915 AEEVAN
-3921 GEVRWALADNQGTI
+3921 GEVRWALADNQGTV
-3935 RDVIDNDGNVLNHVT
+3935 RDVIDSDGNVLNHVT
-3950 YDSFGQITSETNPET
+3950 YDSFGQITSETISDT

-3980 GKYFY
+3980 GQYYY
-3985 RARYYDARVGKFI
+3985 RARYYDASVGRFI
-3998 SEDPIGFSAGDVN
+3998 SEDTVGFSAGDTN
-4011 LSRYVFNSPVNFTDP
+4011 LYRYVFNNSTNYTDP
-4026 SGNAAFIAIPLGI
+4026 SGNFALIPFL
-4039 KLGEVILAGTIIGL
+4039 LFTAGTIILADLIMPDGVHAPTLDCNTYQSLDRSNERAVVEILLSLGL
-4053 SRIAADRELSQDIA
+4053 SAGPKVAGSALSKVGPAVDDLLRAAPSLGPELVPVEGVLRQTIDDAPKLINNIRPGSVTQGIAGKHGIEAAQPLMSTGQSSNNTPQVLKNKAQGDAFEAKVKKDFEVDHTGVQEQVTIKTKSGTRTRVDLIGNDKNGDIV
-4067 EDISDRISGFITQPK
+4067 I
-4082 PAEPTTTPD
+4082 
-4091 VEAKPQTQEPSQ
+4091 VEAKS
-4103 NGRPEPENNGND
+4103 
-4115 PEPSGPERNIL
+4115 S
-4126 YDIGRRILDALA
+4126 
-4138 WKTAI
+4138 
-4143 ESWQDFLDPN
+4143 
-4153 PDECD
+4153 
-4158 EGCVPKV
+4158 
-4165 PGRKHHLGGS
+4165 
-4175 HSTVSTSNQG
+4175 
-4185 GQAHHT
+4185 
-4191 PSWAAIEKNG
+4191 
-4201 LELSYGRAPTICLT
+4201 
-4215 VADHQQTASHNLAT
+4215 QTARLTKNQKKAFPEISKTGGEVVGKGKPGFAGGT
-4229 DIEEAAD
+4229 QI
-4236 PIEYREKQ
+4236 PPTT
-4244 AELIKQ
+4244 IK
-4250 GKFKEA
+4250 
-4256 QNMDIRNIRRLFGDR
+4256 IV
-4271 YEEGIR
+4271 
-4277 QMEIY
+4277 
-4282 TEKLMREEPDLFRPR
+4282 RP